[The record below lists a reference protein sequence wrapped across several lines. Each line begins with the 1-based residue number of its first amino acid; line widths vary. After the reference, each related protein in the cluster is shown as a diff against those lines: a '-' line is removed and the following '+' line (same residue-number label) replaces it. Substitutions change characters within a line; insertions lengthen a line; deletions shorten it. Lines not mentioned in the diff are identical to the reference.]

1 MSSASIANCDDPE
14 VLKTLISDLESEVKE
29 RTSENA
35 CFEAEIRALQRRL
48 VKKDAE
54 ILRQER
60 ELHKLRVRNRRQFL
74 RTELREPRIVES
86 STRGNSL
93 CNLSPPAQLK
103 T

>member
-1 MSSASIANCDDPE
+1 MKFIHRRTSNKANYTMSSASIANCDDPE

-60 ELHKLRVRNRRQFL
+60 ELHKLRVREIAKWAHTVL
-74 RTELREPRIVES
+74 IGYCE
-86 STRGNSL
+86 
-93 CNLSPPAQLK
+93 
-103 T
+103 